1 MVELGSASRAGDDT
15 SSVTLE
21 GNLIGLDGN
30 RDWSLGNSGLELSR
44 AHRLDILESSNFTNT
59 LRGIVFAD
67 SISGSVRIVSLELKR
82 SSLNVLESVVHET
95 TIASVV
101 LLGAVNELLLGVG
114 LEGSSGNILSTFN
127 GTGGGESPA

>member
-1 MVELGSASRAGDDT
+1 VVELGSASRAGDDT

-21 GNLIGLDGN
+21 GNLIGLNGN
-30 RDWSLGNSGLELSR
+30 RDWSLVESGLELSR